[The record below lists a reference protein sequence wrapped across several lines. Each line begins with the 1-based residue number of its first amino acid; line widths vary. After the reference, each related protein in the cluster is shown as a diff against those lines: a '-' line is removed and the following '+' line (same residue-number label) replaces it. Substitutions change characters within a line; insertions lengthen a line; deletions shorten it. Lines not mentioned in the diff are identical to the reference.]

1 MATVELK
8 QDVRRNIDEQKKE
21 TLSLSLTP
29 FSARLTAFRANTQDQ
44 IGIAMLFI
52 LFVVILPNFIPYPT
66 LNSHTFCS
74 SNPLSGLVQTET

>member
-8 QDVRRNIDEQKKE
+8 QDVRRNAVTSIDEQKKE
-21 TLSLSLTP
+21 TLSLFLTP

-52 LFVVILPNFIPYPT
+52 LFVVILPNFIPYHIKFSYI
-66 LNSHTFCS
+66 L
-74 SNPLSGLVQTET
+74 